1 MNAATPGRTRRTRRL
16 PVPLSE
22 RDERDLDLI
31 RSSPAALES
40 VGAQRT
46 DSDAALVH
54 ALMAVGAQRARE
66 AAEETGY
73 AALAADPEEQAVRA
87 ALRARERRRL
97 ERDGE

>member
-1 MNAATPGRTRRTRRL
+1 MPRRLVEPARTRRL

-22 RDERDLDLI
+22 RDQRDLDLI

-54 ALMAVGAQRARE
+54 ALMAVGRNGRE
-66 AAEETGY
+66 AAEEAGY